1 MMTVF
6 APKEIQLQRL
16 EICRQ
21 CPEYKH
27 DSGKCGVCSCV
38 MEVKVKLGFM
48 GCPLKKFKPV

>member
-1 MMTVF
+1 MTVF

-16 EICRQ
+16 DICRQ
-21 CPEYKH
+21 CSEYQH